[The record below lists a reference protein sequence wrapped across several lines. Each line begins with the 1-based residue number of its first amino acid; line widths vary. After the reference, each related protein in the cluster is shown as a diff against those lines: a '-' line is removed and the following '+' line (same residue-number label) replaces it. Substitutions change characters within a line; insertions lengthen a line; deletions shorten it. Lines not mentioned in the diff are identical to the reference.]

1 MWEGV
6 KNTPMGIYI
15 SRSYSYGSSRKFR
28 NWDFSIPLCSQ
39 GIMNAVFERHVFPER
54 SKKMSA
60 IIGVRF
66 QRLGKVYHFDAGVHS
81 EAIHPGDYV
90 VVTTSR
96 GKQIGQVACFVP
108 PNHTV
113 EGERRT
119 IDRPASAQD
128 LLIQQG
134 WKERE
139 EETLTVLR
147 DHAKMLNLQGVKFSA
162 VEFGYDG
169 SHMAVF
175 FSTETDEKLDLKPL
189 RNDLA
194 KRFPRQQIE
203 FRQIGP
209 RDVARLLCG
218 LGACGLEQ
226 RCCAQFLG
234 EFNPIS
240 IKMAKAQGISLNPG
254 EITGICGRLR
264 CCLIYEYDQYAEA
277 RQRLPKRGKR
287 VQTPRGVGRVAEVFP
302 LRDGV
307 LVDFGEETG
316 TAEFNREDV
325 HLIDETTSPSS
336 TREETGAAEM
346 DKSKNDKP
354 PADERPTGR

>member
-1 MWEGV
+1 
-6 KNTPMGIYI
+6 
-15 SRSYSYGSSRKFR
+15 
-28 NWDFSIPLCSQ
+28 
-39 GIMNAVFERHVFPER
+39 
-54 SKKMSA
+54 MSA

-66 QRLGKVYHFDAGVHS
+66 QKLGKIYHFDAGVHADS
-81 EAIHPGDYV
+81 IRPGDYV

-96 GKQIGQVACFVP
+96 GKQIGQVACFVCDP
-108 PNHTV
+108 HAS

-119 IDRPASAQD
+119 IDRPASAKD
-128 LLIQQG
+128 LLIQQT

-139 EETLTVLR
+139 EETLAIVR
-147 DHAKMLNLQGVKFSA
+147 EGAVKHNFQNVRFFA

-169 SHMAVF
+169 SHLTVIY
-175 FSTETDEKLDLKPL
+175 STESDEKLDLKPL
-189 RNDLA
+189 RNELVH
-194 KRFPRQQIE
+194 RFHRQQIE
-203 FRQIGP
+203 FRQVGP
-209 RDVARLLCG
+209 RDVARLLSG

-277 RQRLPKRGKR
+277 RQKLPKRGKR

-307 LVDFGEETG
+307 LVDFGEGSG
-316 TAEFNREDV
+316 TAEFR
-325 HLIDETTSPSS
+325 
-336 TREETGAAEM
+336 REEIGPVEEAGGA
-346 DKSKNDKP
+346 D
-354 PADERPTGR
+354 PAPNNGEHEDSEARSGGRNKRPAKR

>member
-1 MWEGV
+1 
-6 KNTPMGIYI
+6 
-15 SRSYSYGSSRKFR
+15 
-28 NWDFSIPLCSQ
+28 
-39 GIMNAVFERHVFPER
+39 
-54 SKKMSA
+54 MSA

-66 QRLGKVYHFDAGVHS
+66 QKLGKVYHFDAGVHA

-90 VVTTSR
+90 VVTTAR

-108 PNHTV
+108 AARTT
-113 EGERRT
+113 EGDRRT

-128 LLIQQG
+128 LLIQQT

-139 EETLTVLR
+139 EETLAVVR
-147 DHAKMLNLQGVKFSA
+147 EHAKMLNLQGVKFSA
-162 VEFGYDG
+162 VEFGFDG
-169 SHMAVF
+169 SHIGVL

-189 RNDLA
+189 RNNLA

-264 CCLIYEYDQYAEA
+264 CCLIYEYDQYADA
-277 RQRLPKRGKR
+277 RQKLPKRGKR
-287 VQTPRGVGRVAEVFP
+287 VQTPKGVGRVAEVFP

-307 LVDFGEETG
+307 LVDFGEEAG
-316 TAEFNREDV
+316 TAEFNRADISPADDA
-325 HLIDETTSPSS
+325 LSSSSPRDETKPDESNRAKNGTP
-336 TREETGAAEM
+336 AA
-346 DKSKNDKP
+346 NDP
-354 PADERPTGR
+354 PAVK

>member
-1 MWEGV
+1 
-6 KNTPMGIYI
+6 
-15 SRSYSYGSSRKFR
+15 
-28 NWDFSIPLCSQ
+28 
-39 GIMNAVFERHVFPER
+39 
-54 SKKMSA
+54 MSA

-66 QRLGKVYHFDAGVHS
+66 QKLGKIYHFDAGVHAD
-81 EAIHPGDYV
+81 AIHPGDYV
-90 VVTTSR
+90 VVTTAR
-96 GKQIGQVACFVP
+96 GRQIGQVACFVCDP
-108 PNHTV
+108 RAA

-128 LLIQQG
+128 LLIQQT

-139 EETLTVLR
+139 EETLAVVR
-147 DHAKMLNLQGVKFSA
+147 ECAGKHNFPGVRFYA

-169 SHMAVF
+169 SHLTVI
-175 FSTETDEKLDLKPL
+175 FSTETDEKVDLKPL

-194 KRFPRQQIE
+194 HRFTRQQIE
-203 FRQIGP
+203 FRQVGP
-209 RDVARLLCG
+209 RDIARLLAG
-218 LGACGLEQ
+218 FGACGIEQ

-277 RQRLPKRGKR
+277 RQRLPRRGKR

-307 LVDFGEETG
+307 LVDFGDEMG
-316 TAEFNREDV
+316 TAEFRREEIRPAEDGAPSGPQPENSHRED
-325 HLIDETTSPSS
+325 
-336 TREETGAAEM
+336 EEGGA
-346 DKSKNDKP
+346 DDGNNHKGNHNRP
-354 PADERPTGR
+354 PKQ

>member
-1 MWEGV
+1 
-6 KNTPMGIYI
+6 
-15 SRSYSYGSSRKFR
+15 
-28 NWDFSIPLCSQ
+28 
-39 GIMNAVFERHVFPER
+39 
-54 SKKMSA
+54 MSA

-66 QRLGKVYHFDAGVHS
+66 QRLGKIYHFDAGVHS
-81 EAIHPGDYV
+81 ETIHPGDYV
-90 VVTTSR
+90 VVTTAR
-96 GKQIGQVACFVP
+96 GKQIGRVACLVP
-108 PNHTV
+108 ATQKA

-128 LLIQQG
+128 LLIQQT

-139 EETLTVLR
+139 EETLAVVR
-147 DHAKMLNLQGVKFSA
+147 EHAKLLNFQGVKFSA
-162 VEFGYDG
+162 AEFGFDG
-169 SHMAVF
+169 SHLAIL

-189 RNDLA
+189 RSELG

-218 LGACGLEQ
+218 LGACGIEQ

-264 CCLIYEYDQYAEA
+264 CCLMYEYDQYAEA
-277 RQRLPKRGKR
+277 RSHLPKRGKR
-287 VQTPRGVGRVAEVFP
+287 VQTPRGIGRVAEVFP

-307 LVDFGEETG
+307 LVDFGDEVG
-316 TAEFNREDV
+316 TVEFNREDV
-325 HLIDETTSPSS
+325 HPADDAPSS
-336 TREETGAAEM
+336 VPIQE
-346 DKSKNDKP
+346 P
-354 PADERPTGR
+354 PEAGESEGGNNGNRSPEDRSAGK

>member
-1 MWEGV
+1 
-6 KNTPMGIYI
+6 
-15 SRSYSYGSSRKFR
+15 
-28 NWDFSIPLCSQ
+28 
-39 GIMNAVFERHVFPER
+39 
-54 SKKMSA
+54 MSA

-66 QRLGKVYHFDAGVHS
+66 QKLGKIYHFDAGVHS
-81 EAIHPGDYV
+81 DSLHPGDYV

-96 GKQIGQVACFVP
+96 GKQIGQVACFVCSP
-108 PNHTV
+108 RAA
-113 EGERRT
+113 EGGDRRT

-128 LLIQQG
+128 LLIQQT

-139 EETLTVLR
+139 EETLAIVR
-147 DHAKMLNLQGVKFSA
+147 EAARRHKFHGAHFYA

-169 SHMAVF
+169 SHLTVIY
-175 FSTETDEKLDLKPL
+175 STETDEKLDLKPL

-194 KRFPRQQIE
+194 HRFTRQQIE
-203 FRQIGP
+203 FRQVGP
-209 RDVARLLCG
+209 RDIARLLSG
-218 LGACGLEQ
+218 LGACGLDQ

-264 CCLIYEYDQYAEA
+264 CCLIYEYDQYADA

-287 VQTPRGVGRVAEVFP
+287 VQTPRGIGRVAEVFP

-307 LVDFGEETG
+307 LVDLGEELG
-316 TAEFNREDV
+316 TTEFK
-325 HLIDETTSPSS
+325 
-336 TREETGAAEM
+336 REEIQPVEDGSSPAAHAA
-346 DKSKNDKP
+346 DKP
-354 PADERPTGR
+354 APDGGSDARKKSGRPAKR

>member
-1 MWEGV
+1 
-6 KNTPMGIYI
+6 
-15 SRSYSYGSSRKFR
+15 
-28 NWDFSIPLCSQ
+28 
-39 GIMNAVFERHVFPER
+39 
-54 SKKMSA
+54 MSA

-66 QRLGKVYHFDAGVHS
+66 QKLGKIYHFDAGVHA

-90 VVTTSR
+90 VVTTAR
-96 GKQIGQVACFVP
+96 GRQIGQVACFVCDP
-108 PNHTV
+108 RAA
-113 EGERRT
+113 EGGDRRT

-128 LLIQQG
+128 LLVQQA

-139 EETLTVLR
+139 EETLAIVR
-147 DHAKMLNLQGVKFSA
+147 EAARKHNFPGVHFYA

-169 SHMAVF
+169 SHLSII
-175 FSTETDEKLDLKPL
+175 FSTESDEKLDLKPM
-189 RNDLA
+189 RNELA
-194 KRFPRQQIE
+194 HRFTRQQIE
-203 FRQIGP
+203 FRQVGP
-209 RDVARLLCG
+209 RDIARLLSG
-218 LGACGLEQ
+218 PGACGIAQ

-287 VQTPRGVGRVAEVFP
+287 VQTPRGIGRVAEVFP

-307 LVDFGEETG
+307 LVEFGEEMG
-316 TAEFNREDV
+316 TAEF
-325 HLIDETTSPSS
+325 S
-336 TREETGAAEM
+336 REEIRPVDDSAAPTPQPNGE
-346 DKSKNDKP
+346 NKP
-354 PADERPTGR
+354 GNAAPPGN

>member
-1 MWEGV
+1 
-6 KNTPMGIYI
+6 
-15 SRSYSYGSSRKFR
+15 
-28 NWDFSIPLCSQ
+28 
-39 GIMNAVFERHVFPER
+39 
-54 SKKMSA
+54 MSA

-66 QRLGKVYHFDAGVHS
+66 QKLGKIYHFDAGVHAES
-81 EAIHPGDYV
+81 IHPGDYV

-96 GKQIGQVACFVP
+96 GKQIGQVACFVCNP
-108 PNHTV
+108 RAG
-113 EGERRT
+113 EGDRRT

-128 LLIQQG
+128 LLVQQT

-139 EETLTVLR
+139 EETLAIVR
-147 DHAKMLNLQGVKFSA
+147 EAARKHNFQGAHFYA

-169 SHMAVF
+169 SHLTVIY
-175 FSTETDEKLDLKPL
+175 STETDEKLDLKPM
-189 RNDLA
+189 RNELA
-194 KRFPRQQIE
+194 HRFTRQQIE
-203 FRQIGP
+203 FRQVGP
-209 RDVARLLCG
+209 RDIARLLSG

-287 VQTPRGVGRVAEVFP
+287 VQTPRGIGRVAEVFP

-307 LVDFGEETG
+307 LVDFGDELG
-316 TAEFNREDV
+316 TAEFQ
-325 HLIDETTSPSS
+325 
-336 TREETGAAEM
+336 REEIQPVDDAASAPASPVEENKDEPGGGSNGGKNRDSRPP
-346 DKSKNDKP
+346 DK
-354 PADERPTGR
+354 

>member
-1 MWEGV
+1 
-6 KNTPMGIYI
+6 
-15 SRSYSYGSSRKFR
+15 
-28 NWDFSIPLCSQ
+28 
-39 GIMNAVFERHVFPER
+39 
-54 SKKMSA
+54 MSA

-66 QRLGKVYHFDAGVHS
+66 QKLGKIYHFDAGVHS
-81 EAIHPGDYV
+81 ESIHPGDYV

-96 GKQIGQVACFVP
+96 GKQIGQVACFVCNP
-108 PNHTV
+108 RAG
-113 EGERRT
+113 EGDRRT

-128 LLIQQG
+128 LLVQQT

-139 EETLTVLR
+139 EETLAVVR
-147 DHAKMLNLQGVKFSA
+147 EAARKHNFQGAHFYA

-169 SHMAVF
+169 SHLTVIY
-175 FSTETDEKLDLKPL
+175 STETDEKLDLKPM
-189 RNDLA
+189 RNELA
-194 KRFPRQQIE
+194 HRFTRQQIE
-203 FRQIGP
+203 FRQVGP
-209 RDVARLLCG
+209 RDIARLLSG

-287 VQTPRGVGRVAEVFP
+287 VQTPRGIGRVAEVFP

-307 LVDFGEETG
+307 LVDFGDEIG
-316 TAEFNREDV
+316 TAEFQ
-325 HLIDETTSPSS
+325 
-336 TREETGAAEM
+336 REEIQPVDDSAPAPAGPGGE
-346 DKSKNDKP
+346 DKDEPGGGSNGGKNRNGRP
-354 PADERPTGR
+354 PI

>member
-1 MWEGV
+1 
-6 KNTPMGIYI
+6 
-15 SRSYSYGSSRKFR
+15 
-28 NWDFSIPLCSQ
+28 
-39 GIMNAVFERHVFPER
+39 
-54 SKKMSA
+54 MSA

-66 QRLGKVYHFDAGVHS
+66 QKLGKVYHFDAGVHAES
-81 EAIHPGDYV
+81 IHPGDYV

-96 GKQIGQVACFVP
+96 GKQIGQVACFVCDP
-108 PNHTV
+108 RAA
-113 EGERRT
+113 EGDRRT

-128 LLIQQG
+128 LLVQQT

-139 EETLTVLR
+139 EETLVLVR
-147 DHAKMLNLQGVKFSA
+147 EGARKHNFQGVHFYA

-169 SHMAVF
+169 SHLSVIY
-175 FSTETDEKLDLKPL
+175 STESDEKLDLKPL
-189 RNDLA
+189 RNELA
-194 KRFPRQQIE
+194 HRFTRQQIE
-203 FRQIGP
+203 FRQVGP
-209 RDVARLLCG
+209 RDVARLLSG

-226 RCCAQFLG
+226 RCCSQFLG

-287 VQTPRGVGRVAEVFP
+287 VQTPRGIGRVAEVFP

-307 LVDFGEETG
+307 LVDFGDELG
-316 TAEFNREDV
+316 TAEFR
-325 HLIDETTSPSS
+325 
-336 TREETGAAEM
+336 REEIQPVEEGSPAAPIQEPAKNEPDGEA
-346 DKSKNDKP
+346 DKKNNGDGRP
-354 PADERPTGR
+354 PSR

>member
-1 MWEGV
+1 
-6 KNTPMGIYI
+6 
-15 SRSYSYGSSRKFR
+15 
-28 NWDFSIPLCSQ
+28 
-39 GIMNAVFERHVFPER
+39 
-54 SKKMSA
+54 MSA

-66 QRLGKVYHFDAGVHS
+66 QKLGKVYHFDAGVHS

-108 PNHTV
+108 AAHTN
-113 EGERRT
+113 EGDRRT
-119 IDRPASAQD
+119 IDRPASEQD
-128 LLIQQG
+128 LLIQQS

-139 EETLTVLR
+139 EETLAVVR
-147 DHAKMLNLQGVKFSA
+147 EHAKMLNFQGVKFSA
-162 VEFGYDG
+162 VEFGFDG
-169 SHMAVF
+169 SHMAIL

-189 RNDLA
+189 RNHLA

-226 RCCAQFLG
+226 RCCSQFLG

-277 RQRLPKRGKR
+277 RGRLPKRGKR
-287 VQTPRGVGRVAEVFP
+287 VQTPKGIGRVAEVFP

-307 LVDFGEETG
+307 LVDFGEEMG
-316 TAEFNREDV
+316 TTEF
-325 HLIDETTSPSS
+325 
-336 TREETGAAEM
+336 TREEVHPVDENASPAPGREGPDAGEADKLKNGKPVSPDPAAG
-346 DKSKNDKP
+346 K
-354 PADERPTGR
+354 

>member
-1 MWEGV
+1 
-6 KNTPMGIYI
+6 
-15 SRSYSYGSSRKFR
+15 
-28 NWDFSIPLCSQ
+28 
-39 GIMNAVFERHVFPER
+39 
-54 SKKMSA
+54 MSA

-66 QRLGKVYHFDAGVHS
+66 QKLGKIYHFDAGVHA
-81 EAIHPGDYV
+81 EAIRPGDYV

-96 GKQIGQVACFVP
+96 GKQIGQVACFVCDP
-108 PNHTV
+108 HAV

-128 LLIQQG
+128 LLVQQT

-139 EETLTVLR
+139 EETLTAVR
-147 DHAKMLNLQGVKFSA
+147 ESARKQKFQGVRFFA

-169 SHMAVF
+169 SHMTVI
-175 FSTETDEKLDLKPL
+175 FSTESDEKVDLKPL
-189 RNDLA
+189 RNELA
-194 KRFPRQQIE
+194 RRFSRQQIE
-203 FRQIGP
+203 FRQVGP
-209 RDVARLLCG
+209 RDVARLLSG

-264 CCLIYEYDQYAEA
+264 CCLIYEYDQYAQA

-287 VQTPRGVGRVAEVFP
+287 VQTPRGIGRVAEVFP

-307 LVDFGEETG
+307 LVDFGDDLGTTEFRSEEIRPVEG
-316 TAEFNREDV
+316 DATAEPNSDN
-325 HLIDETTSPSS
+325 
-336 TREETGAAEM
+336 G
-346 DKSKNDKP
+346 DKP
-354 PADERPTGR
+354 EADGESDDDKRKDGRASGK

>member
-1 MWEGV
+1 
-6 KNTPMGIYI
+6 
-15 SRSYSYGSSRKFR
+15 
-28 NWDFSIPLCSQ
+28 
-39 GIMNAVFERHVFPER
+39 
-54 SKKMSA
+54 MSA

-66 QRLGKVYHFDAGVHS
+66 QKLGKIYHFDAGTHAES
-81 EAIHPGDYV
+81 IRPGDYV

-96 GKQIGQVACFVP
+96 GKQIGQVACFVCDP
-108 PNHTV
+108 KAA
-113 EGERRT
+113 EGGDRRM

-128 LLIQQG
+128 LLVQQT

-139 EETLTVLR
+139 EETLAVVR
-147 DHAKMLNLQGVKFSA
+147 DAARKHNIQGAHFYA

-169 SHMAVF
+169 SHLSVIY
-175 FSTETDEKLDLKPL
+175 STETDEKVELKPV
-189 RNDLA
+189 RNELMH
-194 KRFPRQQIE
+194 RYSRQQIE
-203 FRQIGP
+203 FRQVGP
-209 RDVARLLCG
+209 RDIARLLSG

-307 LVDFGEETG
+307 LVDFGEEQG
-316 TAEFNREDV
+316 TAEFR
-325 HLIDETTSPSS
+325 
-336 TREETGAAEM
+336 REEI
-346 DKSKNDKP
+346 S
-354 PADERPTGR
+354 PADEGSPAPAPSAPENKEEPGGGSNGPRNRNGRTEAR

>member
-1 MWEGV
+1 
-6 KNTPMGIYI
+6 
-15 SRSYSYGSSRKFR
+15 
-28 NWDFSIPLCSQ
+28 
-39 GIMNAVFERHVFPER
+39 
-54 SKKMSA
+54 MSA

-66 QRLGKVYHFDAGVHS
+66 QKLGKIYHFDAGVHS
-81 EAIHPGDYV
+81 ESIRPGDYV

-96 GKQIGQVACFVP
+96 GKQIGQVACFVCKSRGG
-108 PNHTV
+108 
-113 EGERRT
+113 EGGDRRT

-128 LLIQQG
+128 LLMHQT

-139 EETLTVLR
+139 QETLSAVR
-147 DHAKMLNLQGVKFSA
+147 EAAGRRGVGGARFHA

-169 SHMAVF
+169 SHLTVIY
-175 FSTETDEKLDLKPL
+175 STESDEKLDLKPL
-189 RNDLA
+189 RSDLSR
-194 KRFPRQQIE
+194 RFHRQQIE
-203 FRQIGP
+203 FRQVGP
-209 RDVARLLCG
+209 RDIARLLSG

-307 LVDFGEETG
+307 LVDLGEEVG
-316 TAEFNREDV
+316 TAEF
-325 HLIDETTSPSS
+325 
-336 TREETGAAEM
+336 TREEIQPVENGAQASPPPKEEA
-346 DKSKNDKP
+346 KP
-354 PADERPTGR
+354 GREQRPSDRRPRRSRPPKK